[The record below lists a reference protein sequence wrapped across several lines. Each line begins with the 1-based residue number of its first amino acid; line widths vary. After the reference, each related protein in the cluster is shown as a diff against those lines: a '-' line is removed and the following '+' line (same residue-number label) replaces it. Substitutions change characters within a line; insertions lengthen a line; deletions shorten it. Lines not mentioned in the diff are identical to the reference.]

1 MKQFLHVKGNLLTV
15 IILLICLLITY
26 VECLIPKVCVQNI
39 TALGGSGIC
48 CPIRKGSKHP
58 CGGPGI
64 GTCQKEY
71 IQIQSIPS
79 YLILD
84 DRMNWPS
91 RFFNKLCKCE
101 GNYFGI
107 ACDECWYGW
116 DGPKCDKRKTYV
128 RRNILSLSPIQR
140 KMFVNVISSMLTAT
154 TDYYILFEKDA
165 IHSDPLWKPKFLDV
179 NLQYLITFLHRYAS
193 RATLFKDNLEC
204 IERDHIDNNHN
215 TVGFITWHRYFMMFW
230 EKELRKIAIR
240 LYGWTDFTLPYWDW
254 FDATS
259 CEVCVNSLLGAYG
272 EWVGSDRLIHTD
284 SPFYNWPEYCT
295 PPVQGSLCYSCH
307 ASWPNFKRLTRYY
320 DATHFPTT
328 DDLLF
333 ALTKKNFYLPQLE
346 EDFGKC
352 RGFHEVLEGS
362 CSATGYNYTYSYM
375 HNRVHNMVRGTFCCS
390 ATAANDPLFLVHHT
404 QIDRIFTLWF
414 KYYRPR
420 ATTYPNHG
428 VRLGNCR
435 ECNLVGFIPTV
446 KHVQLFVDEAQLGIT
461 YDNFNFGK
469 RGFKGEYFMLYGPK
483 YFDQSYS
490 KKYNYNGGQY

>member
-1 MKQFLHVKGNLLTV
+1 MKQFLHVRRNLLTV

-26 VECLIPKVCVQNI
+26 VECLIPKACVQNI

-48 CPIRKGSKHP
+48 CPTRKGSKHP

-79 YLILD
+79 FLILD

-91 RFFNKLCKCE
+91 RFFNQLCKCE

-128 RRNILSLSPIQR
+128 RRNILSLNPTER
-140 KMFVNVISSMLTAT
+140 KMFVNVVSGMLTAT

-179 NLQYLITFLHRYAS
+179 NLQYLVSFLHRYAS

-204 IERDHIDNNHN
+204 IEREHIDNNHN

-254 FDATS
+254 FDAKS
-259 CEVCVNSLLGAYG
+259 CEVCVNNLLGAYG
-272 EWVGSDRLIHTD
+272 EWVGSDRMIDTA

-295 PPVQGSLCYSCH
+295 PPVHGSLCYSCH
-307 ASWPNFKRLTRYY
+307 AGWPNFKRLTRYY
-320 DATHFPTT
+320 DATNFPTT
-328 DDLLF
+328 YDLLF
-333 ALTKKNFYLPQLE
+333 ALTKK
-346 EDFGKC
+346 K
-352 RGFHEVLEGS
+352 
-362 CSATGYNYTYSYM
+362 
-375 HNRVHNMVRGTFCCS
+375 
-390 ATAANDPLFLVHHT
+390 
-404 QIDRIFTLWF
+404 
-414 KYYRPR
+414 
-420 ATTYPNHG
+420 
-428 VRLGNCR
+428 
-435 ECNLVGFIPTV
+435 
-446 KHVQLFVDEAQLGIT
+446 
-461 YDNFNFGK
+461 
-469 RGFKGEYFMLYGPK
+469 
-483 YFDQSYS
+483 
-490 KKYNYNGGQY
+490 